1 MLVRLLTIL
10 LTVSAASV
18 PSWAQVLPPLP
29 VRDSPALVTC
39 NGLTGDGLQFCTLLN
54 ALNPAKAWPAG
65 VHVNPLAGTQDR
77 PSGTTQAETQAPAF
91 AAAAAYQL
99 GIYLLRPPAH
109 GPAQLANDQF
119 TWMWNQAAANQAA
132 LPARRAGATVPPRA
146 GWTVLGNS
154 VDTDAM
160 ADAQAYANQG
170 YLVVAAFRN
179 EFVTRSCL
187 TDYYTRLI
195 GQLRP
200 NYHSLSYVL
209 SRDEAATLC
218 PGGSATGVG
227 HVAVVR
233 PNAPYAATGHTA
245 VYGPDVAQ
253 AGRVNANGVTA
264 YEGFGADTFSPG
276 MVYFF
281 VFGGAP
287 PAYQAAYA
295 GLFGDG
301 QASNGLYAI
310 QRSAQGYL
318 QTGLFTYD
326 ASGAPIWYYG
336 ESNLNTVSWRATPK
350 PPTGS
355 IPTSGYDLPALWKPF
370 YQPATR
376 GTNYWAPEG
385 DPMPWLR
392 VGQFSLGFG
401 DYDSSTIAA
410 TVLLNDSGQIAG
422 PSGTIVTNPA
432 KQIVSVTERAL
443 ARVAASSGGV
453 QIPAATAPAAGWWW
467 AAYDVAGWNQ
477 PTAGF
482 KPLGLFIDAQGT
494 TISAVVAGAAAT
506 PAPQGSDAAP
516 YRPYWWMFS
525 GTLQSSGRVAGSLST
540 CTLAGATTSCAV
552 TASDVSL
559 SPGSDGMLTLAYGGN
574 QVRFGRYRI
583 GPALPPSQSI
593 PIYAEA
599 YNPSPTRPWG
609 YMAQISVGGGAP
621 QIVTFDLG
629 SSGLYIEQSA
639 VGPNVRRT
647 GIALPLQQYDSGVIY
662 QSELAYGSFAIGG
675 IVAQDVPFALI
686 TKMSCATDQ
695 PDCPVSTGSQVGR
708 VGTMGVV
715 QKGSV
720 ISSPLYQL
728 PQPYGAGYILSLK
741 NLSLTVGLTP
751 QAQAGFNLVQMA
763 AATQTPGCAAGPNGC
778 APAWNNA
785 TVTGCFSLPD
795 LPSLPQQCITTLF
808 DSGAGNIRMTVAP
821 NLQSVASAVTK
832 PNGKMFA
839 GTRIQVDMPPFFT
852 GQVFKAGDS
861 QWIDQAEIVYWAPNG
876 GYKPNYANSNLGA
889 PALLHLDALWD
900 GSTGKLG
907 IRQAP

>member
-1 MLVRLLTIL
+1 MLMRLLTIFL
-10 LTVSAASV
+10 SISV
-18 PSWAQVLPPLP
+18 MSSTSWAQQQPAMP
-29 VRDSPALVTC
+29 VRDSAALTTC
-39 NGLTGDGLQFCTLLN
+39 DGLTGDGQQLCILLN
-54 ALNPAKAWPAG
+54 GLNPSKAWPAG
-65 VHVNPLAGTQDR
+65 VHVNALAGVQDR
-77 PSGTTQAETQAPAF
+77 PSGISQAETQAPAF
-91 AAAAAYQL
+91 AAAVAYQQ

-109 GPAQLANDQF
+109 GSAQLANDQF

-132 LPARRAGATVPPRA
+132 LPNRKAGSTVPPRS
-146 GWTVLGNS
+146 GWSVLGNS
-154 VDTDAM
+154 ASGDAM
-160 ADAQAYANQG
+160 ADAQGFANQG

-187 TDYYTRLI
+187 TDFYTRML

-200 NYHSLSYVL
+200 NYHSLPYVL

-227 HVAVVR
+227 HVAVVK
-233 PNAPYAATGHTA
+233 PNAGYAATGHTA
-245 VYGPDVAQ
+245 IYGPDLAQ
-253 AGRVNANGVTA
+253 AGRVSANGVTA
-264 YEGFGADTFSPG
+264 YEGFGADSFTPG

-301 QASNGLYAI
+301 QASDGLYGI

-326 ASGAPIWYYG
+326 ASGAPVWYYG
-336 ESNLNTVSWRATPK
+336 EANLSAATWRSTPK

-355 IPTSGYDLPALWKPF
+355 IPASGYDTPVLWKPF
-370 YQPATR
+370 FQPATR
-376 GTNYWAPEG
+376 GSNLWDPEG

-392 VGQFSLGFG
+392 TGEFSLGFG
-401 DYDSSTIAA
+401 DYDSSAITAS
-410 TVLLNDSGQIAG
+410 VLLNDPGQIAG
-422 PSGTIVTNPA
+422 PSGTILTNPP
-432 KQIVSVTERAL
+432 KQIATGAGRPL
-443 ARVAASSGGV
+443 ARVSASASGV
-453 QIPAATAPAAGWWW
+453 QVPAAAAPAAGWWW

-494 TISAVVAGAAAT
+494 TISAIVAGAAAT

-525 GTLQSSGRVAGSLST
+525 GTLQSTGRVAGSLST
-540 CTLAGATTSCAV
+540 CTLSGTTTSCAV
-552 TASDVSL
+552 TAADVSL
-559 SPGSDGMLTLAYGGN
+559 SPNADGTMTLAYGGN
-574 QVRFGRYRI
+574 QVRFGRYRV
-583 GPALPPSQSI
+583 GPALPPSQAI

-599 YNPSPTRPWG
+599 FNPSPTRPWG

-639 VGPNVRRT
+639 VGPNIRRT
-647 GIALPLQQYDSGVIY
+647 GIALPQQQYDSGVVY

-675 IVAQDVPFALI
+675 VVAQEVPFALI
-686 TKMSCATDQ
+686 TKMSCANGQ
-695 PDCPVSTGSQVGR
+695 PDCPVSTGTQVGR

-751 QAQAGFNLVQMA
+751 QARASFNQVQMA
-763 AATQTPGCAAGPNGC
+763 AVTQSPGCAAGPNGC

-785 TVTGCFSLPD
+785 TVTGCFTLPD
-795 LPSLPQQCITTLF
+795 LPALPKQCITTLF
-808 DSGAGNIRMTVAP
+808 DSGAGNIRMTVDP
-821 NLQSVASAVTK
+821 SLQSVASAVTK
-832 PNGKMFA
+832 PNGKMIA

-861 QWIDQAEIVYWAPNG
+861 QWIDQAEIVYWNNSGA
-876 GYKPNYANSNLGA
+876 YKSNYANSNLGA

-900 GSTGKLG
+900 GATGKLG
-907 IRQAP
+907 IRGAQ